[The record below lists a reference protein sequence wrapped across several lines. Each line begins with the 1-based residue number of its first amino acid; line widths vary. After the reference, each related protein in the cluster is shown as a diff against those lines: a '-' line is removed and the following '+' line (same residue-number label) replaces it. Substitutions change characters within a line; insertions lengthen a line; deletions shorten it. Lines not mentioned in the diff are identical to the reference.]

1 MMMMRSVKIIC
12 KLILFMKI
20 DLHGIK
26 HENVSRQLDIFF
38 WEMMQKNV
46 PQVEV
51 VTGISNR
58 MKEIVRET
66 CKDYNFEVIENTINI
81 GSVFVKLK

>member
-1 MMMMRSVKIIC
+1 
-12 KLILFMKI
+12 MKI

-58 MKEIVRET
+58 MKEIVRKT

>member
-1 MMMMRSVKIIC
+1 
-12 KLILFMKI
+12 MKI

-81 GSVFVKLK
+81 GSAFVKLK

>member
-1 MMMMRSVKIIC
+1 
-12 KLILFMKI
+12 MKI

-66 CKDYNFEVIENTINI
+66 CKDYKFEGIENTINI
-81 GSVFVKLK
+81 GSVFL

>member
-1 MMMMRSVKIIC
+1 
-12 KLILFMKI
+12 MKI

-51 VTGISNR
+51 ITGISNR

>member
-1 MMMMRSVKIIC
+1 
-12 KLILFMKI
+12 MKI

-51 VTGISNR
+51 VTGISDR

-81 GSVFVKLK
+81 GSVFIKLK

>member
-1 MMMMRSVKIIC
+1 
-12 KLILFMKI
+12 MKI

>member
-1 MMMMRSVKIIC
+1 
-12 KLILFMKI
+12 MKI
-20 DLHGIK
+20 DLHGVK

-38 WEMMQKNV
+38 WEMMQKKL

-51 VTGISNR
+51 VTGVSSR
-58 MKEIVRET
+58 MKELVKET
-66 CKDYNFEVIENTINI
+66 CRDYNFEMVENPINI